1 MIDEPGREP
10 FAYPSLCDPERLRAL
25 ARTGLTA
32 DPDPE
37 MDDIAERV
45 RRWLRVPI
53 GLVSLVQAEQQILPG
68 MSGLPEP
75 WATKRATP
83 LSHSFCRQVVA
94 TAAPLAVTDARV
106 DPVLRDNP
114 AVPELGIVAY
124 LGVPLT
130 DEDGSVLGA
139 LCAVDTEPRRW
150 TPTHLDVLR
159 DLARACSTELRLRL
173 SRHDADRER
182 TRRDELEHTLR
193 RSLER
198 SRTLLTASQRFTDTS
213 TVTDVRK
220 RVGELVSTEL
230 APSYVGISLL
240 GPNRR
245 MQRVNDPTFPL
256 GAEGLRPWVN
266 YDLSDVLPTATATR
280 EQRLVHYPD
289 LRTFDA
295 DHPPGARRLVR
306 DLGLQAVVA
315 APLPGDTHAVGA
327 VVLGWAEPRTFAPSD
342 LLMITTIAGYAAQAL
357 GRAELL
363 QHRTTVA
370 EQLQQAMLTNLPE
383 VPGLRMAARYQAA
396 DSREHVGGD
405 WYDAAALP
413 SRDGRGDPV
422 LAVSV
427 GDIIGHTLQAAT
439 IMGQVR
445 AMVRQAAWDLPD
457 APPSRTLTAFET
469 ANAGLHLDAAGTAV
483 LAHLHRTE
491 GQRWVMTWSNAGHPP
506 PIVIAPDG
514 RARLLP
520 EHDFLFG
527 FPSVSSLPRRDHR
540 TEIEPGS
547 LLFLYSDGLV
557 EHRDRDLDVG
567 TDRLLTLL
575 GRIHEREPDEIVDLA
590 VDGLAPDSP
599 DDVVAFA
606 VRFLPD
612 RGAGA
617 VPRR

>member
-1 MIDEPGREP
+1 VIEQPGGEP
-10 FAYPSLCDPERLRAL
+10 FAHPLRNPERLLAL

-32 DPDPE
+32 YPDPE
-37 MDDIAERV
+37 MDAFAERV
-45 RRWLRVPI
+45 RRWLGVPI

-94 TAAPLAVTDARV
+94 TAGPLVVTDARA
-106 DPVLRDNP
+106 DPALRDNLAIP
-114 AVPELGIVAY
+114 GLGVVAY

-139 LCAVDTEPRRW
+139 LCAIDAAPRRW

-159 DLARACSTELRLRL
+159 DLASGCSTELRLRL
-173 SRHDADRER
+173 ARHDADSER

-213 TVTDVRK
+213 TVTDVRD
-220 RVGELVSTEL
+220 RVGELVSSEL

-245 MQRVNDPTFPL
+245 MQRVNDPAFPL
-256 GAEGLRPWVN
+256 GAEGVRPWVN
-266 YDLSDVLPTATATR
+266 YDLSTVLPTATAAR
-280 EQRLVHYPD
+280 EQRLVHYPG
-289 LRTFDA
+289 RRSFDA
-295 DHPPGARRLVR
+295 DHPPGARRLIR
-306 DLGLQAVVA
+306 DLGLHAIVA
-315 APLPGDTHAVGA
+315 APLPGDAHAVGA
-327 VVLGWAEPRTFAPSD
+327 VALGWDEPRTFNPSD

-370 EQLQQAMLTNLPE
+370 EQLQQAMLTMLPE

-413 SRDGRGDPV
+413 SRDGCGPPA

-427 GDIIGHTLQAAT
+427 GDIIGHNLQAAT

-483 LAHLHRTE
+483 LAHLHRTA
-491 GQRWVMTWSNAGHPP
+491 GPRWAMTWSNAGHPA

-514 RARLLP
+514 RARLLA

-527 FPSVSSLPRRDHR
+527 FPSASTLPRQDHR

-547 LLFLYSDGLV
+547 LLFLHSDGLV

-567 TDRLLTLL
+567 TDELLTLL
-575 GRIHEREPDEIVDLA
+575 GRIHEREPADIVDLA
-590 VDGLAPDSP
+590 VDALAPDSP

-606 VRFLPD
+606 IRFLAED
-612 RGAGA
+612 
-617 VPRR
+617 